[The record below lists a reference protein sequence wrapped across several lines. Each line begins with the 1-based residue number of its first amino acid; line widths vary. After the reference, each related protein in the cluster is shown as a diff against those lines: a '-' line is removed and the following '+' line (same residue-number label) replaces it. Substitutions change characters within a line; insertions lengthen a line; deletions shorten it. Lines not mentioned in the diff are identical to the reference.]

1 MIIIKNQDCLEG
13 LKDIRDNTV
22 DLIVID
28 PPYFRIMVRE
38 HNGNMHNWDNQWDTF
53 EDYLS
58 WCRSWFMELKR
69 VLKSNGSLYIFSDD
83 KICAYVQIEL
93 DKLFNL
99 ENSIV
104 WVKPNN
110 MTIKG
115 WDKFRCYSPITERIL
130 FYSKESR
137 NSNLENECYAENVKI
152 FAPIIEYMIEQKR
165 KIKEYFNF
173 KTDEQFNE
181 YVNKITDTKSV
192 VSRHYFTYSQWV
204 FPTKDIWEK
213 LQTINNEVFRKE
225 YEVFRKEY
233 EVFRKEYEVFR
244 KEYEVRRRIFSPKK
258 NFTDVWTFNITSS
271 SENTYHPTQKPVAL
285 IRRIIETSSKEG
297 DLVLDC
303 FVGSGTSAVAS
314 KSLNRNFIGFE
325 ISKEYCD
332 VAKERLCQNTLHS
345 LESNEQKE
353 VAIPPKDKSLGILAN
368 DL

>member
-1 MIIIKNQDCLEG
+1 MLEINKIYNQDCMEG
-13 LKDIRDNTV
+13 LKLLKDNSI
-22 DLIVID
+22 DLILTD
-28 PPYFRIMVRE
+28 PPYFRIMIRE
-38 HNGNMHNWDNQWDTF
+38 YNGNMHDWDNQWDTF

-58 WCRSWFMELKR
+58 WCKSWFIELKR
-69 VLKSNGSLYIFSDD
+69 VLKNNGSLYIFSDD

-93 DKLFNL
+93 DKLFKL

-115 WDKFRCYSPITERIL
+115 WNRFRCYSPITERIL

-137 NSNLENECYAENVKI
+137 NSKCYAENVKI
-152 FAPIIEYMIEQKR
+152 FAPIIDYMIEQKK

-181 YVNKITDTKSV
+181 YVNNITNTKSV
-192 VSRHYFTYSQWV
+192 VSRHYFTYSQWML
-204 FPTKDIWEK
+204 PTKEIWKK

-233 EVFRKEYEVFR
+233 EV
-244 KEYEVRRRIFSPKK
+244 RRRVFSPKK

-271 SENTYHPTQKPVAL
+271 SENTYHPTQKPIAL
-285 IRRIIETSSKEG
+285 IRRIVETSSKEG

-303 FVGSGTSAVAS
+303 FVGSGTTAVAS
-314 KSLNRNFIGFE
+314 KQLNRNFIGFE
-325 ISKEYCD
+325 TSKEYCD
-332 VAKERLCQNTLHS
+332 VANRRLSQRTL
-345 LESNEQKE
+345 LD
-353 VAIPPKDKSLGILAN
+353 ITKSEIFCLTN
-368 DL
+368 YETS